1 MGSGNGYA
9 ANVMV
14 RNSKKYLAKTSM
26 QQKEIKNMTDA
37 IKAGDTISVNY
48 TGKFEDGEIF
58 DTSEGREP
66 LTFTVGTGQIIKGFD
81 DAVIGMTT
89 GDTKNITITPEDGYG
104 EHREELV
111 IDMPRTN
118 IPEDMELTIGIPVNL
133 IDQSGNPI
141 PAVVTEIL
149 DDVVKMDVNHPLA
162 GKTLVFDI
170 AIVETGLEP
179 APMGCGSSCG
189 GCSGCS

>member
-1 MGSGNGYA
+1 
-9 ANVMV
+9 
-14 RNSKKYLAKTSM
+14 
-26 QQKEIKNMTDA
+26 MTEA

-81 DAVIGMTT
+81 DAVVGMKT
-89 GDTKNITITPEDGYG
+89 GDTKSITVTPEDGYG
-104 EHREELV
+104 EHREEL
-111 IDMPRTN
+111 IINMPKIN
-118 IPEDMELTIGIPVNL
+118 IPDDIDLTIGLPVNL

-141 PAVVTEIL
+141 PAVVTDIL

-162 GKTLVFDI
+162 GKTLVFDLE
-170 AIVETGLEP
+170 IVATGVNQ
-179 APMGCGSSCG
+179 
-189 GCSGCS
+189 